1 MNNLNAGWS
10 EIWDEGETGR
20 MGEQVGGDKGGVKV
34 PVYTA
39 GGVRFQHTL
48 QQSAI
53 QFQSRTKVEKDTDC
67 VLIGE

>member
-1 MNNLNAGWS
+1 MRAGVKYGTRGKREEWGNKW
-10 EIWDEGETGR
+10 E
-20 MGEQVGGDKGGVKV
+20 GDKGGVKV

-48 QQSAI
+48 QQSGL

>member
-1 MNNLNAGWS
+1 M
-10 EIWDEGETGR
+10 GR
-20 MGEQVGGDKGGVKV
+20 GGNGKNGGTSGGGGDKGGVKV

-48 QQSAI
+48 QQSAL

>member
-1 MNNLNAGWS
+1 MRAGVKYGTRGKREEWGNK
-10 EIWDEGETGR
+10 WG
-20 MGEQVGGDKGGVKV
+20 GGDKGGVKV

-48 QQSAI
+48 QQSAL